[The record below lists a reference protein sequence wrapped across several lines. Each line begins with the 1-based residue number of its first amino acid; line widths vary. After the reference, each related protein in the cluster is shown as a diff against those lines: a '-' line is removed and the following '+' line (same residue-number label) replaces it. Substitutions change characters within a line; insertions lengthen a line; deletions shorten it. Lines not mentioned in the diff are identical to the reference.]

1 MENEADLEYVI
12 RKLSSGVFV
21 LSRIV
26 DKTGLN
32 MTTLLRIRD
41 RQTKSPG
48 TSTVISLK
56 DYFINA
62 SK

>member
-1 MENEADLEYVI
+1 METDLEYVI
-12 RKLSSGVFV
+12 RKLSSGIFV

-41 RQTKSPG
+41 RITQSPG
-48 TSTVISLK
+48 NSTVIALK
-56 DYFINA
+56 NYFTDS